1 LYVSGDVFKFTEA
14 THKSLPAP
22 TELNHIDAG
31 ALSVLDDPDETDTHE
46 PDAFVQLPASEL
58 TLLLAKPPQPSV
70 SVDTAP
76 VDADV
81 NASADGIIEPDAF
94 VKPIKDTL
102 NTVVVVEA
110 AAVVTLDTLDTL
122 VSTTL
127 VTFVGTSASTV
138 TLPDVVFIVTFTSE
152 YEVTLTSEY
161 EVTLTV
167 V

>member
-1 LYVSGDVFKFTEA
+1 MPPQVSLYVSGDVFKFTEA

-31 ALSVLDDPDETDTHE
+31 ALSVLDDPDETDTQPVGLDHR
-46 PDAFVQLPASEL
+46 PVKEL
-58 TLLLAKPPQPSV
+58 TLLAKPPQPSV

-94 VKPIKDTL
+94 VKPIRDTL
-102 NTVVVVEA
+102 NMVVVVEA
-110 AAVVTLDTLDTL
+110 VAVVTLDTLDTL

-138 TLPDVVFIVTFTSE
+138 TLPDVVLLV
-152 YEVTLTSEY
+152 
-161 EVTLTV
+161 
-167 V
+167 

>member
-1 LYVSGDVFKFTEA
+1 MYVSGDVFKFTEA

-58 TLLLAKPPQPSV
+58 TLLAKPPQPSV

-110 AAVVTLDTLDTL
+110 VAVVTLDTLDTF

-138 TLPDVVFIVTFTSE
+138 TLPDVVFIVSFTRE
-152 YEVTLTSEY
+152 CEVTLTSEY

>member
-1 LYVSGDVFKFTEA
+1 MFKFTAA

-31 ALSVLDDPDETDTHE
+31 ALSVLDEPDVTDTH
-46 PDAFVQLPASEL
+46 PVGLDQGPAKAL
-58 TLLLAKPPQPSV
+58 TLLARPPQPSV

-76 VDADV
+76 VDAEV
-81 NASADGIIEPDAF
+81 NASADGIIEPDVF
-94 VKPIKDTL
+94 VNPIRDTL
-102 NTVVVVEA
+102 NTVVVVDA
-110 AAVVTLDTLDTL
+110 VAVVTLDTLDTL

-127 VTFVGTSASTV
+127 VTFVGTSVSTV
-138 TLPDVVFIVTFTSE
+138 TLPDVTLLVTFTRE
-152 YEVTLTSEY
+152 CEVTLTSSY